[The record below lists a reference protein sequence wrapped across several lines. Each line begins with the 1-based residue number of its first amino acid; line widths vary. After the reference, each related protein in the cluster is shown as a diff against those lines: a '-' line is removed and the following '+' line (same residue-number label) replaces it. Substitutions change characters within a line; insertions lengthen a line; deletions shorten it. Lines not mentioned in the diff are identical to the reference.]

1 MKNQSTPSIRPF
13 TVVSGA
19 TMVCSTIPSFV
30 RRLVGI
36 HVPAVEHILATL
48 FAVVCVLSWAAEPAA
63 AQDKTFN
70 KPRHLDDRLD
80 WCLTWGTNCGKP
92 AAVAFCNRR
101 RFTGVVVFRAEV
113 VGKSAPTRL
122 IGSNQVCS
130 GHDFCT
136 AFAYIT
142 CTGPIEQDR
151 VFANPVWKGDRLD
164 VCLQWGTNCGKPAAD
179 AFCKTKGFSESLDA
193 TADLEPGY
201 AATRLIGTDQVCDK
215 PFCRGFQQIICK

>member
-1 MKNQSTPSIRPF
+1 MNNQSTSSRSPF
-13 TVVSGA
+13 TVVSA
-19 TMVCSTIPSFV
+19 AIMACSTSLPLV
-30 RRLVGI
+30 RRRVARRG
-36 HVPAVEHILATL
+36 PAVPHILATL
-48 FAVVCVLSWAAEPAA
+48 LTVVGVLSGATVPAA

-70 KPRHLDDRLD
+70 APRHFDERLD
-80 WCLTWGTNCGKP
+80 WCLTWGANCGKP

-101 RFTGVVVFRAEV
+101 RYEDVVVFRAEV

-130 GHDFCT
+130 GQDFCT

-142 CTGPIEQDR
+142 CTQPIARHR
-151 VFANPVWKGDRLD
+151 VFANPVWKGKRLD
-164 VCLQWGTNCGKPAAD
+164 VCLQWGSNCGKPAAD
-179 AFCKTKGFSESLDA
+179 AFCKTKGFSESFHA
-193 TADLEPGY
+193 TEDPEPGY

>member
-1 MKNQSTPSIRPF
+1 MKNQSKPAISRF
-13 TVVSGA
+13 TLVSGA
-19 TMVCSTIPSFV
+19 TMACSTTSSFK
-30 RRLVGI
+30 RRLVNIRG
-36 HVPAVEHILATL
+36 PAVQYVGATL
-48 FAVVCVLSWAAEPAA
+48 FAVVCVLFWAAEPAA

-70 KPRHLDDRLD
+70 QPRYFDERLD

-101 RFTGVVVFRAEV
+101 RFTDVVVFRAEN

-130 GHDFCT
+130 GHDYCT

-142 CTGPIEQDR
+142 CTGPIGSDR
-151 VFANPVWKGDRLD
+151 VFANPVWKGNRLD
-164 VCLQWGTNCGKPAAD
+164 VCLQWGSNCGKPAAD
-179 AFCKTKGFSESLDA
+179 AFCKTKSFSESLHAAEDA
-193 TADLEPGY
+193 KPGY
-201 AATRLIGTDQVCDK
+201 ATTRLIGTDQVCDK